1 MQRSL
6 RSKHRSHG
14 WRPDQCGLL
23 RIPARRVFRGMG
35 GRVWGA
41 ARSLPKQF
49 VSVVRQVKV
58 PPRLRRSA
66 CPPQGFWRRGYAQAG
81 TGLLRRPHGS
91 VRLSFFHP
99 WLNGYA
105 ENPHL
110 SVERL
115 HLPRKDLPVFHPHV
129 PMMGDSQMG
138 NRASRESVEG

>member
-58 PPRLRRSA
+58 PPCLRRS
-66 CPPQGFWRRGYAQAG
+66 GYAQAG
-81 TGLLRRPHGS
+81 TGLLRRPHWP